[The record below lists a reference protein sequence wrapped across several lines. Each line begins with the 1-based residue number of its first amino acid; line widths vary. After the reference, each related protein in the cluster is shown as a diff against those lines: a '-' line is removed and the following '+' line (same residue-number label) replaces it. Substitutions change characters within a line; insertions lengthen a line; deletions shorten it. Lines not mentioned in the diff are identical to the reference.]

1 MTAKEYLEQVQGIE
15 FRIKALAMQK
25 RRLQNKGWDNKE
37 IIKLEQDIECMRISY
52 INLQKKITKEV
63 HSMKNH
69 VYASLLSAK
78 YLSGATWEEVARL
91 LGYKD
96 EKYVRTV
103 LHSKALKEFSKLPR

>member
-1 MTAKEYLEQVQGIE
+1 MTAKEYLEQVEGIE

-25 RRLQNKGWDNKE
+25 RHLQNKSRDSE
-37 IIKLEQDIECMRISY
+37 ELHRLEQDIECMETSY
-52 INLQKKITKEV
+52 IKLQKKITEEI

-78 YLSGATWEEVARL
+78 YLSGATWEEITL
-91 LGYKD
+91 MLGYKD
-96 EKYVRTV
+96 EKYVRTK

>member
-1 MTAKEYLEQVQGIE
+1 
-15 FRIKALAMQK
+15 
-25 RRLQNKGWDNKE
+25 
-37 IIKLEQDIECMRISY
+37 
-52 INLQKKITKEV
+52 
-63 HSMKNH
+63 MKNH
-69 VYASLLSAK
+69 VYASLLSVK